1 MEGEICEGCTAGG
14 KNWMQKV
21 EITDNVLLIVLG
33 NRANSRALPFYYSYI
48 LCTFL
53 PRNCAY
59 HLKSK
64 MLFPENKMRMFNLV
78 TWSFSSE
85 LHREGQIV
93 WQGIK
98 DSAKHEKNVRQNWIW
113 SKCSSDLPGV
123 GTYIIPLR
131 QASGGH
137 RWSRHCWYQVLY
149 LVFWLILFF
158 FSNKTSPN
166 KYLFPL
172 ASVMFLCQCGTGL
185 VLSL

>member
-1 MEGEICEGCTAGG
+1 MEGEICEGCTADG

-78 TWSFSSE
+78 T
-85 LHREGQIV
+85 
-93 WQGIK
+93 
-98 DSAKHEKNVRQNWIW
+98 
-113 SKCSSDLPGV
+113 
-123 GTYIIPLR
+123 
-131 QASGGH
+131 
-137 RWSRHCWYQVLY
+137 
-149 LVFWLILFF
+149 
-158 FSNKTSPN
+158 
-166 KYLFPL
+166 
-172 ASVMFLCQCGTGL
+172 
-185 VLSL
+185 